1 MRSKPKESITG
12 TVSNEVPPVT
22 TLMAA
27 VKKNAAT
34 KQSKPTVLTHPRVAN
49 LPARFQFAA
58 AYNFFNNPRGIGT
71 CYTPSFPRRPQILLT
86 KYNSAFYT
94 HYNKRLFTI

>member
-1 MRSKPKESITG
+1 MLVATATCGSKPKESITG

-34 KQSKPTVLTHPRVAN
+34 KQSKPKVLMHPRVAN
-49 LPARFQFAA
+49 LLARFQFAA
-58 AYNFFNNPRGIGT
+58 TYNGFILKGCAPNFLT
-71 CYTPSFPRRPQILLT
+71 SPSSLSSCQADEEL
-86 KYNSAFYT
+86 AFS
-94 HYNKRLFTI
+94 